1 MNEAPI
7 VSAITRV
14 AIGAWNRG
22 NPHGYSHH
30 QYSLSA
36 KQPRRRRMPN
46 ISSKVST
53 TDYLT
58 GLIIGM
64 WGRRVQGPMTHEL
77 RAMSY
82 VYTGGLLSAWAGRC
96 KTTDSN
102 HHHAHRK
109 NMIKPKNTA
118 QFGSLCRSPKVYT
131 TARTPPIRIASIPL
145 RPRSHPKA
153 DWHFGHRHSVQTKSP
168 NHNRFHP
175 TGLPQVGHFLF
186 PNWYNAGL
194 NHAML
199 IHHLDRENHITT
211 AIAGQ
216 SCDFDEPS
224 AISHELSFRRRNSGC
239 HPSAEGRPDPYV
251 IPAKLVLVQ
260 TGSGNPER

>member
-58 GLIIGM
+58 DLIIGM

-82 VYTGGLLSAWAGRC
+82 VYTGGLLSVWAGRS

-102 HHHAHRK
+102 HHAAHIK
-109 NMIKPKNTA
+109 NMTKPNITV
-118 QFGSLCRSPKVYT
+118 QSGSCGLPKVVA
-131 TARTPPIRIASIPL
+131 TARTMPIRITPTTL

-153 DWHFGHRHSVQTKSP
+153 DWHFGHRHSAQTEVKKS
-168 NHNRFHP
+168 RFHF

-186 PNWYNAGL
+186 PNLYNGGL

-199 IHHLDRENHITT
+199 KHHLDRENHITT

-224 AISHELSFRRRNSGC
+224 AISHELSFRRRM
-239 HPSAEGRPDPYV
+239 
-251 IPAKLVLVQ
+251 
-260 TGSGNPER
+260 T